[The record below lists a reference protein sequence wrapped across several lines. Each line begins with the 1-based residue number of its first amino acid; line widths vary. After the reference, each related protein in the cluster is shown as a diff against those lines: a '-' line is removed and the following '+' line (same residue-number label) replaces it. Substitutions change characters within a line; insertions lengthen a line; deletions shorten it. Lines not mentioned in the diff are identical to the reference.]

1 MASGKGERSPDERQ
15 YRSSSHREKVVEH
28 VFLGELLRYL
38 WVQRIEGVQVLKPEV
53 DAAGYDLVLSLGKT
67 MRHVQLK
74 TKTKGGKARF
84 QPVHESL
91 AEQPSGCV
99 VWIVLNEDL
108 SFDQFLWYGEV
119 PGRPL
124 VKLLKCRHAKRTRAD
139 SQGIKQERAST
150 RSVPKSAFDRVIGME
165 GLVQRLFGGVTGA
178 GRSAR

>member
-1 MASGKGERSPDERQ
+1 MIAMRSRSAPLADERQ

-67 MRHVQLK
+67 MRHVQVK
-74 TKTKGGKARF
+74 TMMKGGKARF

-99 VWIVLNEDL
+99 VPSDR
-108 SFDQFLWYGEV
+108 S
-119 PGRPL
+119 R
-124 VKLLKCRHAKRTRAD
+124 
-139 SQGIKQERAST
+139 ST
-150 RSVPKSAFDRVIGME
+150 KIHWVG
-165 GLVQRLFGGVTGA
+165 
-178 GRSAR
+178 